1 MAQKGKFGGFCIR
14 RRGKGATPL
23 GDGAAKNLPFS
34 LLLQVNHP
42 DMPTL
47 SNYYLNI
54 CVCATTTWARVVSEG
69 VYRLLESKFK
79 IIYFIIEIYM
89 NAPLQSGKLPL
100 CLPDIDLEKFPLR
113 VFIFT
118 IYLCTY
124 CGLLLVRNTK
134 EKIPFSSVA

>member
-1 MAQKGKFGGFCIR
+1 M
-14 RRGKGATPL
+14 

>member
-1 MAQKGKFGGFCIR
+1 
-14 RRGKGATPL
+14 
-23 GDGAAKNLPFS
+23 
-34 LLLQVNHP
+34 
-42 DMPTL
+42 MPTL